1 MNPKGMQMALGVII
15 AIVVLIVV
23 ALAVIVI
30 TTGSVGNFGEST
42 GEVSEKA
49 GLGIQCQTELIDKC
63 REIKS
68 GEICTTCDTTT
79 ICPVNVKC
87 P

>member
-1 MNPKGMQMALGVII
+1 MALGVII

-30 TTGSVGNFGEST
+30 VTGSVGNFGAST
-42 GEVSEKA
+42 GDATEKA
-49 GLGIQCQTELIDKC
+49 GLGIQCQTELINKC
-63 REIKS
+63 RDIKS
-68 GEICTTCDTTT
+68 GDTCTTCDTT
-79 ICPVNVKC
+79 ICPTGVKC